1 VAVLERRTLTLST
14 DDILTGLGLVI
25 VLAVGARLLAQRL
38 RVPALV
44 ILLPVG
50 FIAGVITDDVH
61 PEALLG
67 ATFQPLVSLG
77 VGLILFEAGLRLDL
91 SELERAAR
99 KVVWQLVGVGALV
112 TFVCVGLAAHFVV
125 GLGWGMATVL
135 GAILVVSGPTVVLPL
150 LAFIRPSDRVRT
162 ILKWEGTLIDPLGAL
177 LGVIALHAVLQ
188 GAAGERP
195 FHFGT
200 LISSIAVGVAVGL
213 AAAYVLGFLLRHAM
227 RSDPAQGIAVTL
239 MMVAAAVVGADLLRE
254 DSGLVAAAVAG
265 AVLAGRRDLDV
276 SRIVEFHGTV
286 VELLIGI
293 LFVLISASVSPS
305 QVHSV
310 LWDSLALVG
319 LMVVV
324 IRPLAVALGTLG
336 SALDWRERAFAAWM
350 APRGIVAGA
359 TASSFALALGDAG
372 IADAERLLPIVFVA
386 IFATVV
392 IYGLSGGLVA
402 RLLGVAGAEAPALLL
417 VGGAPALLLA
427 EGLREAGARVVLWS
441 TRDDE
446 RAAARAAGIEADKPP
461 FGPEAVRL
469 EAELED
475 VGEALVL
482 GESEDY
488 NALAAH
494 ELREVLGHGRVHVVT
509 GAERIDPDAGAATDV
524 VFLAISAAGAVR
536 VAAPGVSL
544 GARPGE
550 RVVAL
555 GPRAGGA

>member
-1 VAVLERRTLTLST
+1 MLST
-14 DDILTGLGLVI
+14 DDILAGLGLVI
-25 VLAVGARLLAQRL
+25 VLAVAARLLAQRL

-50 FIAGVITDDVH
+50 FIAGAMTDDVH

-67 ATFQPLVSLG
+67 AAFQPFVSLG

-91 SELERAAR
+91 SELERAMR
-99 KVVWQLVGVGALV
+99 TVVWRLVGVGAIV
-112 TFVCVGLAAHFVV
+112 TLVCVSLAARYVV
-125 GLGWGMATVL
+125 GLEWGLATVL

-150 LAFIRPSDRVRT
+150 LAFIRPSERVRSV
-162 ILKWEGTLIDPLGAL
+162 LKWEGTLIDPLGAL

-188 GAAGERP
+188 GAIGEKP
-195 FHFGT
+195 FHFGV
-200 LISSIAVGVAVGL
+200 LLSSIAVGIGIGL
-213 AAAYVLGFLLRHAM
+213 AAALVLGVLLRQAM

-254 DSGLVAAAVAG
+254 DSGLIAAAVMG
-265 AVLAGRRDLDV
+265 AILAGRRELDV

-305 QVHSV
+305 QVHAV

-319 LMVVV
+319 LMVFV

-359 TASSFALALGDAG
+359 TASSFALALGEAG

-392 IYGLSGGLVA
+392 IYGLSGAVVA
-402 RLLGVAGAEAPALLL
+402 RLLGVAGGGAPATLL

-427 EGLREAGARVVLWS
+427 EELRAAGARVVLWS
-441 TRDDE
+441 NRAE
-446 RAAARAAGIEADKPP
+446 ARAAAQEVGIEADAPP

-475 VGEALVL
+475 VGVALVVD
-482 GESEDY
+482 ESEDY
-488 NALAAH
+488 NGLAAH
-494 ELREVLGHGRVHVVT
+494 QLREVLGEARVHVVT
-509 GAERIDPDAGAATDV
+509 AAVPVEIEAGSV
-524 VFLAISAAGAVR
+524 LLAISDAGAVR
-536 VAAPGVSL
+536 VAPA
-544 GARPGE
+544 GAGAGE
-550 RVVAL
+550 SVVAL
-555 GPRAGGA
+555 AGR

>member
-1 VAVLERRTLTLST
+1 MLST

-25 VLAVGARLLAQRL
+25 VLAVAARLVAQRL

-50 FIAGVITDDVH
+50 FIAGAITDDVH

-67 ATFQPLVSLG
+67 AAFQPFVSLG
-77 VGLILFEAGLRLDL
+77 VGLILFEAGLRLDV
-91 SELERAAR
+91 SELAGGLR
-99 KVVWQLVGVGALV
+99 KVVWQLVGVGAVV
-112 TFVCVGLAAHFVV
+112 TFVCVTLAARFVV
-125 GLGWGMATVL
+125 GLDWSIATVL

-150 LAFIRPSDRVRT
+150 LAFIRPSDRVRSV
-162 ILKWEGTLIDPLGAL
+162 LKWEGTLIDPLGAL

-188 GAAGERP
+188 GAIGERP
-195 FHFGT
+195 FHFGA
-200 LISSIAVGVAVGL
+200 LLGSIAIGIAVGL
-213 AAAYVLGFLLRHAM
+213 AAAFVLGLLLRQAM

-239 MMVAAAVVGADLLRE
+239 MMVAAAVVGADLLRD
-254 DSGLVAAAVAG
+254 DSGLVAAAVMG
-265 AVLAGRRDLDV
+265 AILAGRRDLDA

-286 VELLIGI
+286 VELLIGV

-305 QVHSV
+305 QVHAV

-319 LMVVV
+319 LMVLV

-336 SALDWRERAFAAWM
+336 STLDLRERAFAAWM

-359 TASSFALALGDAG
+359 TASSFALALGEAG

-392 IYGLSGGLVA
+392 IYGLTGALVA
-402 RLLGVAGAEAPALLL
+402 RLLGVAGSGTPALLL
-417 VGGAPALLLA
+417 LGGAPALALA
-427 EGLREAGARVVLWS
+427 EDLRAAGAHVVLWS
-441 TRDDE
+441 TRADE
-446 RAAARAAGIEADKPP
+446 LAAARGLGIESTEPP

-469 EAELED
+469 ESELED

-482 GESEDY
+482 GESDDY
-488 NALAAH
+488 NSLVAH
-494 ELREVLGHGRVHVVT
+494 ELRAVLGHEHVHVVT
-509 GAERIDPDAGAATDV
+509 AAERIDTEAEVVDGAL
-524 VFLAISAAGAVR
+524 FLAISVEGEVR
-536 VAAPGVSL
+536 VT
-544 GARPGE
+544 GASADARSGG

-555 GPRAGGA
+555 GPARAG

>member
-1 VAVLERRTLTLST
+1 MVALLPDPLMLST

-50 FIAGVITDDVH
+50 FVAGAITDDVH

-67 ATFQPLVSLG
+67 AAFQPFVSLG

-91 SELERAAR
+91 SELERAMR
-99 KVVWQLVGVGALV
+99 RVVWRLVGVGAIV
-112 TFVCVGLAAHFVV
+112 TLVCVSLAARYVI
-125 GLGWGMATVL
+125 GLEWGLSAVL

-150 LAFIRPSDRVRT
+150 LAFIRPSDRVRSV
-162 ILKWEGTLIDPLGAL
+162 LKWEGTLIDPLGAL

-188 GAAGERP
+188 GAIGEKP
-195 FHFGT
+195 FHFGV
-200 LISSIAVGVAVGL
+200 LVSSIAVGVAVGVT
-213 AAAYVLGFLLRHAM
+213 AAFVLGLLLRQAM
-227 RSDPAQGIAVTL
+227 RSDPAQGIAVAL

-254 DSGLVAAAVAG
+254 DSGLIAAAVMG
-265 AVLAGRRDLDV
+265 AILAGRRELDV

-305 QVHSV
+305 QVHAV

-319 LMVVV
+319 LMVFV

-359 TASSFALALGDAG
+359 TASSFALALGEAG

-402 RLLGVAGAEAPALLL
+402 RFLDVAGGGAPALLL

-427 EGLREAGARVVLWS
+427 EDLRAAGARVVLWS
-441 TRDDE
+441 TRADARD
-446 RAAARAAGIEADKPP
+446 AARSAGIEADAPP

-469 EAELED
+469 EAGLED
-475 VGEALVL
+475 IGDALVVD
-482 GESEDY
+482 ESEDY

-494 ELREVLGHGRVHVVT
+494 QLREVLGHAHVHVVT
-509 GAERIDPDAGAATDV
+509 AAEAVDIEAATAPDT
-524 VFLAISAAGAVR
+524 VFIAISATGTVR
-536 VAAPGVSL
+536 VAPGTAPGALS
-544 GARPGE
+544 E
-550 RVVAL
+550 ESVVAL
-555 GPRAGGA
+555 SPRTGGR

>member
-1 VAVLERRTLTLST
+1 MLST

-25 VLAVGARLLAQRL
+25 VLAVAARLLAQRL

-44 ILLPVG
+44 LLLPVG
-50 FIAGVITDDVH
+50 FIAGAITDDVH

-67 ATFQPLVSLG
+67 AAFQPFVSLG

-91 SELERAAR
+91 SELERPMR
-99 KVVWQLVGVGALV
+99 RVVWQLVGVGALV
-112 TFVCVGLAAHFVV
+112 TFVCVGLAAHFVA

-150 LAFIRPSDRVRT
+150 LAFIRPSDRVRSV
-162 ILKWEGTLIDPLGAL
+162 LKWEGTLIDPLGAL
-177 LGVIALHAVLQ
+177 LGVLALHAVLQ

-200 LISSIAVGVAVGL
+200 LVSSIAIGIAIG
-213 AAAYVLGFLLRHAM
+213 AAAAFLLTILLRQAM
-227 RSDPAQGIAVTL
+227 RADPAQGIAVTL
-239 MMVAAAVVGADLLRE
+239 MMVAAAVVGADLLRD
-254 DSGLVAAAVAG
+254 DSGLVAAAVMG
-265 AVLAGRRDLDV
+265 AVLAARRELDV

-293 LFVLISASVSPS
+293 LFVLISASVSPA
-305 QVHSV
+305 QVHAV

-336 SALDWRERAFAAWM
+336 SALDPRERAFAAWM

-359 TASSFALALGDAG
+359 TASSFALALGEAG
-372 IADAERLLPIVFVA
+372 IGQAERLLPIVFVA

-392 IYGLSGGLVA
+392 IYGLSGSLVA
-402 RLLGVAGAEAPALLL
+402 RLLGVAGEGAPAVLL
-417 VGGAPALLLA
+417 VGGAPALALA
-427 EGLREAGARVVLWS
+427 EALREAGARAVLWS
-441 TRDDE
+441 THAEE
-446 RAAARAAGIEADKPP
+446 RAAARAVGIDADRPP
-461 FGPEAVRL
+461 CGPDAVRL

-494 ELREVLGHGRVHVVT
+494 QLREVLGHARVHVVT
-509 GAERIDPDAGAATDV
+509 AAERIDPAAE
-524 VFLAISAAGAVR
+524 LATEAVLLAVSEKGAVR
-536 VAAPGVSL
+536 VAAS
-544 GARPGE
+544 GAEVITRPDE
-550 RVVAL
+550 SVVAL
-555 GPRAGGA
+555 RPRPG

>member
-1 VAVLERRTLTLST
+1 VAVDETEAVTLST

-25 VLAVGARLLAQRL
+25 VLAVGARLVAKRL

-44 ILLPVG
+44 LLLPVG
-50 FIAGVITDDVH
+50 FVAGAITDDVH

-67 ATFQPLVSLG
+67 AAFQPFVSLG

-91 SELERAAR
+91 SELERAMR

-112 TFVCVGLAAHFVV
+112 TFLCVGLAAHFVI
-125 GLGWGMATVL
+125 GLGWGLATVL

-150 LAFIRPSDRVRT
+150 LAFIRPSDRVRSV
-162 ILKWEGTLIDPLGAL
+162 LKWEGTLIDPLGAL

-200 LISSIAVGVAVGL
+200 MVSSIAIGIAIGL
-213 AAAYVLGFLLRHAM
+213 AAAFVLGLLLREAM

-239 MMVAAAVVGADLLRE
+239 MVVSAAVVGADLLRE
-254 DSGLVAAAVAG
+254 DSGLVAAAVMG

-305 QVHSV
+305 EVHAV

-319 LMVVV
+319 LIVVV

-336 SALDWRERAFAAWM
+336 TALDPRERAFAAWM

-359 TASSFALALGDAG
+359 TASSFALALGEAG
-372 IADAERLLPIVFVA
+372 IDDAERLLPIVFVA

-392 IYGLSGGLVA
+392 IYGLSGALVA
-402 RLLGVAGAEAPALLL
+402 RLLGVAGTGAPAVLL
-417 VGGAPALLLA
+417 VGGAPALVLA
-427 EGLREAGARVVLWS
+427 EALREEGARVALWS
-441 TRDDE
+441 TRADE
-446 RAAARAAGIEADKPP
+446 RAAAREAGIDADHPP

-475 VGEALVL
+475 VGEALVI

-488 NALAAH
+488 NVLAAH
-494 ELREVLGHGRVHVVT
+494 QLSEVLGRGHVHVVT
-509 GAERIDPDAGAATDV
+509 AAERFDPDVEPAVEAVLVAVAPDGAVRIA
-524 VFLAISAAGAVR
+524 AAGAR
-536 VAAPGVSL
+536 GDIRS
-544 GARPGE
+544 GE
-550 RVVAL
+550 SVVAL
-555 GPRAGGA
+555 RPRPEGG

>member
-1 VAVLERRTLTLST
+1 MLST

-25 VLAVGARLLAQRL
+25 VLAVAARLLAQRL

-50 FIAGVITDDVH
+50 FVAGAITDDVH

-67 ATFQPLVSLG
+67 AAFQPFVSLG

-91 SELERAAR
+91 SELERAMR
-99 KVVWQLVGVGALV
+99 SVVWRLVGVGALV
-112 TFVCVGLAAHFVV
+112 TFVCVALAARFVI
-125 GLGWGMATVL
+125 GLEWGIATVL

-150 LAFIRPSDRVRT
+150 LSFIRPSDRVRSV
-162 ILKWEGTLIDPLGAL
+162 LKWEGTLIDPLGAL

-188 GAAGERP
+188 GAVGERP
-195 FHFGT
+195 FHFGV
-200 LISSIAVGVAVGL
+200 LLSSIAVGIGVGL
-213 AAAYVLGFLLRHAM
+213 VAAFVLAVLLRQAM

-239 MMVAAAVVGADLLRE
+239 MMVAAAVVGADLLRD
-254 DSGLVAAAVAG
+254 DSGLVAAAVMG
-265 AVLAGRRDLDV
+265 AILAGRRELDV

-305 QVHSV
+305 QVHAV

-319 LMVVV
+319 LMVFV
-324 IRPLAVALGTLG
+324 IRPLAVTLGTVG

-359 TASSFALALGDAG
+359 TASSFALALGEAG
-372 IADAERLLPIVFVA
+372 ISDAERLLPIVFVA

-402 RLLGVAGAEAPALLL
+402 RLLGVAGAGAPALLL

-427 EGLREAGARVVLWS
+427 EELRAAGARVVLWS
-441 TRDDE
+441 NREDARD
-446 RAAARAAGIEADKPP
+446 AAREAGIEAERPP

-482 GESEDY
+482 DESEDY
-488 NALAAH
+488 NDLAAH
-494 ELREVLGHGRVHVVT
+494 ELREVLGHEHVHVVT
-509 GAERIDPDAGAATDV
+509 AAERIDAEAELVAGA
-524 VFLAISAAGAVR
+524 VFLAISGEGTVR
-536 VAAPGVSL
+536 VAATGAAV
-544 GARPGE
+544 GARSGE
-550 RVVAL
+550 SVVAL
-555 GPRAGGA
+555 GPRPGAA

>member
-1 VAVLERRTLTLST
+1 VAVLPLPPLMLST

-25 VLAVGARLLAQRL
+25 VLAVAARLLAQRL

-50 FIAGVITDDVH
+50 FIAGAITDDVH

-67 ATFQPLVSLG
+67 AAFQPFVSLG

-91 SELERAAR
+91 AELERGMR
-99 KVVWQLVGVGALV
+99 KVVWQLVGVGAVV
-112 TFVCVGLAAHFVV
+112 TFVGVGLAAHFVV
-125 GLGWGMATVL
+125 GLDWGMATIV

-150 LAFIRPSDRVRT
+150 LAFIRPGDRVRSV
-162 ILKWEGTLIDPLGAL
+162 LKWEGTLIDPLGAL

-188 GAAGERP
+188 GVAGERP
-195 FHFGT
+195 FHFGI
-200 LISSIAVGVAVGL
+200 LVSSIAVGIGVGL
-213 AAAYVLGFLLRHAM
+213 AAAFVLGLLLRQAM

-254 DSGLVAAAVAG
+254 DSGLVAAAVMG
-265 AVLAGRRDLDV
+265 AVLAGRRGLDV

-305 QVHSV
+305 QVHAV

-336 SALDWRERAFAAWM
+336 SVLDLRERAFAAWM

-359 TASSFALALGDAG
+359 TASSFALALGEAG
-372 IADAERLLPIVFVA
+372 VDGADRLLPIVFVA

-392 IYGLSGGLVA
+392 IYGLSGAVVA
-402 RLLGVAGAEAPALLL
+402 RLLGVAG
-417 VGGAPALLLA
+417 GGAPAVLLVGDRPALVLA
-427 EGLREAGARVVLWS
+427 ETLREAGARVALWS
-441 TRDDE
+441 TREDE
-446 RAAARAAGIEADKPP
+446 RAAAREAGIDADPPP
-461 FGPEAVRL
+461 FGPDAVRL

-475 VGEALVL
+475 VGEALVV
-482 GESEDY
+482 GASEDY

-494 ELREVLGHGRVHVVT
+494 ELREVLGHAHVHVVT
-509 GAERIDPDAGAATDV
+509 AAERVDPAAGTASDTV
-524 VFLAISAAGAVR
+524 LLAVAGDGAVR
-536 VAAPGVSL
+536 VATAGTSL
-544 GARPGE
+544 VTGPGE
-550 RVVAL
+550 TVFAL
-555 GPRAGGA
+555 GPRPSA